1 MNSEC
6 LIKPSKFETS
16 PLPLPTALPNLP
28 AEMWRRIFQFL
39 SPVQQ
44 WEVEDTFF
52 EFQDAVSYDID
63 EVVALR
69 KRAID
74 VFRGFQPGTFEPWLT
89 QQGPDAKTYVIFL
102 FSNYFYS

>member
-1 MNSEC
+1 
-6 LIKPSKFETS
+6 
-16 PLPLPTALPNLP
+16 
-28 AEMWRRIFQFL
+28 MWRRIFQFL

-44 WEVEDTFF
+44 WELEDTFF

-102 FSNYFYS
+102 FSIIISIRCLVFPIFWPTEKL